1 MPTGWRGRLDSDM
14 RLLVFFSLLLTVS
27 GHALELSSRH
37 HPVGVRIP
45 ENMSLPDNMRADDK
59 GRLACSTCHG
69 IKDLEDRRREDIDL
83 EAENFLHGGPWKK
96 LDAFCFQ
103 CHDEKP
109 YQRLNIHIQL
119 DEKGEPVEESCK
131 YCHRKMP
138 DREQPPE
145 RDDVELR
152 LPVERI
158 CLGCHLK
165 TPHLNALEHS
175 RKPDEK
181 ILENIEAAEKEYG
194 IILPL
199 DSKGHVTCVTC
210 HSPHEKGV
218 IDPEHPAGR
227 QIADRSV
234 AEGAEYLSSRWSP
247 IYQADK
253 EARLP
258 ELEKK
263 LGRSVVLQYQ
273 RLAAEVLM
281 RLPARDGSL
290 CRACHSFSD

>member
-1 MPTGWRGRLDSDM
+1 MPTGWRGRPDSEM
-14 RLLVFFSLLLTVS
+14 RLLMLFSLLLATS

-37 HPVGVRIP
+37 HPVGVVVP
-45 ENMSLPDNMRADDK
+45 ESMTLPDGIRTDDK
-59 GRLACSTCHG
+59 GRLICATCHG
-69 IKDLEDRRREDIDL
+69 IEDLEDKRREEIDV
-83 EAENFLHGGPWKK
+83 EAEDFLHGGPWRK

-109 YQRLNIHIQL
+109 YQRLNIHLQL
-119 DEKGEPVEESCK
+119 DEKGAPMEETCNH
-131 YCHRKMP
+131 CHRKMP
-138 DREQPPE
+138 DREHPPE
-145 RDDVELR
+145 RDEAELR

-165 TPHLNALEHS
+165 TPHLNALAHS

-181 ILENIEAAEKEYG
+181 ILENIRAAEKEHG

-210 HSPHEKGV
+210 HSPHEKSV
-218 IDPEHPAGR
+218 IDPQHPAGR
-227 QIADRSV
+227 QTADRSV
-234 AEGAEYLSSRWSP
+234 EEGPEYLPSRWDS

-253 EARLP
+253 KERLP

-263 LGRSVVLQYQ
+263 LGRPVLLQYR
-273 RLAAEVLM
+273 RLTAEVLM

-290 CRACHSFSD
+290 CRACHSFDD

>member
-1 MPTGWRGRLDSDM
+1 ML
-14 RLLVFFSLLLTVS
+14 FCLLLATS

-37 HPVGVRIP
+37 HPVAVAIP
-45 ENMSLPDNMRADDK
+45 ESMTLPDGMRADDK
-59 GRLACSTCHG
+59 GRLTCATCHG
-69 IKDLEDRRREDIDL
+69 IEDLEDKRREDIDV
-83 EAENFLHGGPWKK
+83 EAEDFLRGGPWKK

-109 YQRLNIHIQL
+109 YQRLNIHVQL
-119 DEKGEPVEESCK
+119 DEKGAPREETCN
-131 YCHRKMP
+131 YCHRETP
-138 DREQPPE
+138 DREHPPE
-145 RDDVELR
+145 RDEVELR

-165 TPHLNALEHS
+165 TPHLNALAHS
-175 RKPDEK
+175 RKVEEK
-181 ILENIEAAEKEYG
+181 MLENIQAAEKEHG

-199 DSKGHVTCVTC
+199 DGKGHVTCVTC

-218 IDPEHPAGR
+218 IDPQHPAGR
-227 QIADRSV
+227 QTADRGV
-234 AEGAEYLSSRWSP
+234 EEGPEYLPSRWSP

-253 EARLP
+253 EERLP

-263 LGRSVVLQYQ
+263 LGRPVTLQYR

-290 CRACHSFSD
+290 CRACHSFDD